1 MCKAPIRCPV
11 CPGRPLRWRKH
22 SDPRMTLLG
31 IDVGGSVIKAAP
43 VDVSSGALAAPV
55 VSVPT
60 PMPAT
65 PAQIKSVVAG
75 LAGRFPGVTGPIGLA
90 FPTVVKAGLAR
101 TAANVDPAWIGHDGA
116 QLVRE
121 ATGRSAAFINDADA
135 AGLAEMRHGA
145 GRGEA
150 GLVIVLTFGTGIG
163 SAIFHA
169 GQLLPNSEFGR
180 MEIRGQEA
188 ESRASARARTAS
200 GLDWAEWAER
210 VNEVLERMQAL
221 FWPDLFVIGGGVTEN
236 WSGFG
241 PLLKSPVRIAPAKFG
256 NAAGIVG
263 AALAAAQL

>member
-1 MCKAPIRCPV
+1 
-11 CPGRPLRWRKH
+11 
-22 SDPRMTLLG
+22 MTLLG
-31 IDVGGSVIKAAP
+31 IDVGGSAIKAAP
-43 VDVSSGALAAPV
+43 VDVSNGALVAPV

-65 PAQIKSVVAG
+65 PAQIKPLVAE
-75 LAGRFPGVTGPIGLA
+75 LARRFPGVSGPIGLA
-90 FPTVVKAGLAR
+90 FPTVVKAGLAC
-101 TAANVDPAWIGHDGA
+101 TAANVDRSWIGHDGA

-121 ATGRSAAFINDADA
+121 ATGRPAAFINDADA

-145 GRGEA
+145 GRGES

-169 GQLLPNSEFGR
+169 GQLVPNTEFGR

-188 ESRASARARTAS
+188 ELRAAARARSAA

-221 FWPDLFVIGGGVTEN
+221 FWPDLFILGGGVTEN
-236 WSGFG
+236 WSAFG
-241 PLLKSPVRIAPAKFG
+241 PLLRSPARIAPAEFG